1 MATPTESSI
10 LSDLQTAGDSKIIH
24 SLVSDYLRPIYTLA
38 NSKKKKPDEA
48 AVRSLAKQ
56 FLSFISKS
64 FPIIYKRIYIQ
75 NPTEQQKSSL
85 GDFFE
90 TYRLCITCLE
100 FVSSQIAGGA
110 HLVQIQRLKLVYCL
124 HSWGRY
130 DDGESEALRVLERLR
145 GEAKSKGEVV
155 PNIDVAGGDSKFGS
169 IVVEAVASV
178 VKNVAMGHSKDYG
191 KYERVL
197 ALVEQ
202 VRPWCRALDSDV
214 VEKSHN
220 VLVTFLGRCCRFL
233 VEEINHF
240 GLELVRRFCIE
251 CLAEY
256 ARSMMKD
263 QVYKFTRR
271 ICSSL
276 FSLERTNSS
285 VQIALVTFLLASTSR
300 ECKVDLDNNAIE
312 FVELVD
318 YCAYKCRAAGAT
330 FCSTLAKHLNDIAGD
345 FREATIPVD
354 LILRLYAIGLD
365 FSEHNVKLKYDNR
378 TTSKGAEDDSAIDIL
393 VLERDKLHTLSALLG
408 NFCSTGKVETSL
420 ASDVECKNFVAC
432 GERKVYL
439 LMYHNTLKFLC
450 QPLAE
455 LVNAEKKQILA
466 ETKASSDSS
475 NLCIIQ
481 DAFYQF
487 CDSFFSLESCTSEA
501 KGEGFD
507 DDEVLVPSIIVAGF
521 IVSICTKL
529 NIPKSVGYIKQIV
542 GSSWIQSQGLKY
554 VYISLYNIGVLV
566 YRNKQIEEAL
576 KALKLSHRASWTNI
590 QLLCEMYTQKKS
602 SDDHLSEDS
611 IKDLVSDACS
621 RTAFLL
627 EVLHACGNLKVER
640 IIVESLE
647 NWSTLENLFRQLSS
661 PMPLIRQWVKI
672 QCKLHK
678 NMDLEDSAPTL
689 CCMLLSSLEVSKRA
703 IGKILEQE
711 LIAYQEMTHV
721 YPDFCQR
728 MQMKV
733 IDLLMQD
740 DYDIKDNPL
749 QRAKI
754 LIRKGRTLRA
764 NGIEALNDCIWCL
777 SEAISIMKNFYGEK
791 CNAGTPACHQLAAA
805 YGLLALCT
813 QEAEPNSEEVYQH
826 ICAALNLWSRIFI
839 PNSCFMGDELKI
851 VSGNTLQ
858 LLYNILD
865 LLSVK
870 GYTKLHCNIYKLIMR
885 IYKLNNAEL
894 GKCAANLWEC
904 RRLSHAL
911 CVSPVN
917 ESFITNLSEQ
927 CGESSKT
934 VDFWIKCLS
943 GSQPGLIA
951 FQQNITCFFNNCIQ
965 GLKNDESNSQSAVSA
980 NNINLVVSELI
991 ASDPVR
997 SYSLFLAGYLYYDL
1011 CERHISSGRL
1021 FEGLSYAKEAFRL
1034 RSQLFKRKFTFSIKE
1049 ESGDNCEIAQKAING
1064 PKNLQVHRI
1073 VASEVWSFDSSS
1085 SNLCSCYLSP
1095 WNVLQCYLES
1105 ILQVGC
1111 INEMAGNGV
1120 EAESFLLWGKSISCS
1135 QSLPLFEATFS
1146 SILGKLYRKKQLW
1159 NFAEQELQGAKRILV
1174 DSSSSYS
1181 CIRCRLMLEGNLDQ
1195 QLGDL
1200 FRNLSDSDVINDPK
1214 EKLSH
1219 AEVLYKSAL
1228 EKLNHSQ
1235 WKNIISD
1242 EESTEDL
1249 VIRTAIISGEYVAGN
1264 AVSKPDAIGARKG
1277 RKTKNVSK
1285 PAVKEQQVIP
1295 EQSSRVTRSRYR
1307 STQNQSISSTGEVQV
1322 GRSKHSNDNVVSKVS
1337 DTCWEKESPL
1347 LGKESYMD
1355 ESKSETTCIC
1365 KRTKCWQ
1372 CLPAE
1377 IMKSGLLIN
1386 FINIKWEYARRKLLA
1401 RILTGIGKCLGY
1413 RDQTHEIHKVIW
1425 QSISVLVSRNAYT
1438 QTCCSARGSFFL
1450 DLIGRE
1456 IIGDTFAVERAAI
1469 LYSIGWITV
1478 KSFHSKGTR
1487 ILCCD
1492 LSKVQLSKMI
1502 HWLKLA
1508 FVLSCEVSRLLSAVY
1523 LISATNE
1530 HFTLPSCKA
1539 LSESHWASYFHQA
1552 SLGTHLNN
1560 QFFPSTS
1567 GRSNTQHFVDSG
1579 DLHATGSS
1587 CPHTETSTL
1596 RLAPESV
1603 DDLEQFVMNFYEG
1616 LPSTT
1621 IICISL
1627 LGHAYT
1633 SLLQELLLDP
1643 SSIHAWM
1650 LLSRLNSKNQP
1661 IVLLL
1666 PLDSVLEEVSEDAAP
1681 NDENARACQELR
1693 QRMYSGKKWHCPWG
1707 SAVVDNVAP
1716 AFKVILEEN
1725 YVTSSGCPLEDT
1737 KSTRS
1742 LWWTIRKKVDHQLGK
1757 LLSNL
1762 EDSWLGPWKHVLL
1775 GDCVEC
1781 ENLNTEHKKLVRNL
1795 KSKCKMGINESY
1807 LKLVLG
1813 AAKFDIEEVCLSKQ
1827 CLQKGCYIGM
1837 LEHHTEED
1845 CGSNDID
1852 NVSTLAS
1859 RLIHEVA
1866 NELHWE
1872 DTFSREPIILILD
1885 LDVQMLPWESIPI
1898 LRQQEVYR
1906 MPSVGSISILLERS
1920 RRHDESLSRN
1930 AAVVPL
1936 IDPLDA
1942 FYLLNPS
1949 GDLRSTQAEF
1959 ENWFRDQK
1967 FEGKAGIVP
1976 TAEELV
1982 TALKSHDLYLY
1993 FGHGSGEQYVSKDDI
2008 QGLEKCAASVLMGC
2022 SSGSLRLN
2030 GCYAPRG
2037 VSLSYIQAGSPVTIA
2052 NLWEVT
2058 DKDIDRFGK
2067 AVLHAWLRERMDVA
2081 EDCSQCNQLLKE
2093 FEAMKI
2099 RGGGRKGN
2107 SKKKGASSNLVE
2119 TENNGSAGDVCEHRA
2134 MIGSFVGKARES
2146 CTLPFLNGAAP
2157 VCYGVP
2163 TGIVRKRPL

>member
-24 SLVSDYLRPIYTLA
+24 SLVSDYLRPISALA

-48 AVRSLAKQ
+48 AIRSLAKQ

-75 NPTEQQKSSL
+75 NPTEQQKASL
-85 GDFFE
+85 SDFFE

-145 GEAKSKGEVV
+145 GEAKSKGEIV
-155 PNIDVAGGDSKFGS
+155 PGIDVAGGDSKFGS

-178 VKNVAMGHSKDYG
+178 VKNVAMGHSKDSG

-240 GLELVRRFCIE
+240 GLELVRRFCIQ

-300 ECKVDLDNNAIE
+300 ECKSDLDNNALE

-318 YCAYKCRAAGAT
+318 YCAYKCRAAGTT

-365 FSEHNVKLKYDNR
+365 FAEHNVKLKYDNCA
-378 TTSKGAEDDSAIDIL
+378 TSKGAEDDSAVDIM

-408 NFCSTGKVETSL
+408 NCCNIGKNETSI
-420 ASDVECKNFVAC
+420 ASD
-432 GERKVYL
+432 
-439 LMYHNTLKFLC
+439 
-450 QPLAE
+450 PLAE

-481 DAFYQF
+481 DAFNQF
-487 CDSFFSLESCTSEA
+487 CDSFFSLLSCTSET

-521 IVSICTKL
+521 IVSIRTKL
-529 NIPKSVGYIKQIV
+529 NIPKSMCYITQII

-554 VYISLYNIGVLV
+554 LYISLYNIGVLM
-566 YRNKQIEEAL
+566 YKSKQIEEAL

-602 SDDHLSEDS
+602 FDDHLSEDA
-611 IKDLVSDACS
+611 IRGLVSDACS

-689 CCMLLSSLEVSKRA
+689 CCMLLSSSEVSKRA

-711 LIAYQEMTHV
+711 LLAYQEMTHG
-721 YPDFCQR
+721 YPDFCHR

-733 IDLLMQD
+733 IDLLIQD
-740 DYDIKDNPL
+740 DYAIGDNPL
-749 QRAKI
+749 QRARI
-754 LIRKGRTLRA
+754 LIRKGRSLRA
-764 NGIEALNDCIWCL
+764 NGIEALKDCIWCL
-777 SEAISIMKNFYGEK
+777 SEAISIMENFYGETR
-791 CNAGTPACHQLAAA
+791 NAGTPACHQLAAA

-813 QEAEPNSEEVYQH
+813 QEAEPNSE
-826 ICAALNLWSRIFI
+826 
-839 PNSCFMGDELKI
+839 
-851 VSGNTLQ
+851 
-858 LLYNILD
+858 
-865 LLSVK
+865 
-870 GYTKLHCNIYKLIMR
+870 GYTKLHSNIYKLIMR
-885 IYKLNNAEL
+885 IYKLNNVDL

-911 CVSPVN
+911 FVSPVN

-927 CGESSKT
+927 CGESSKA
-934 VDFWIKCLS
+934 VDFWIRCLS
-943 GSQPGLIA
+943 GSEPGLIG
-951 FQQNITCFFNNCIQ
+951 FQQNITCFFNNFIQ
-965 GLKNDESNSQSAVSA
+965 GLKNDEINSQSAVSA
-980 NNINLVVSELI
+980 NNVNLVVSEI
-991 ASDPVR
+991 TASDPVR
-997 SYSLFLAGYLYYDL
+997 SHSLFLAGHLYYDL
-1011 CERHISSGRL
+1011 CEKHISSGRL
-1021 FEGLSYAKEAFRL
+1021 FG
-1034 RSQLFKRKFTFSIKE
+1034 
-1049 ESGDNCEIAQKAING
+1049 
-1064 PKNLQVHRI
+1064 
-1073 VASEVWSFDSSS
+1073 
-1085 SNLCSCYLSP
+1085 
-1095 WNVLQCYLES
+1095 
-1105 ILQVGC
+1105 VGC

-1120 EAESFLLWGKSISCS
+1120 EAESFLVWGKSISCS
-1135 QSLPLFEATFS
+1135 QNLPLFEATFS

-1159 NFAEQELQGAKRILV
+1159 NFAEQELQSAKRILV
-1174 DSSSSYS
+1174 DSSSNYS

-1195 QLGDL
+1195 QFGDL
-1200 FRNLSDSDVINDPK
+1200 FHNLSDSDVINDSK
-1214 EKLSH
+1214 ERLSH

-1242 EESTEDL
+1242 EESKEDL
-1249 VIRTAIISGEYVAGN
+1249 AIRTAIISSEDVAGN
-1264 AVSKPDAIGARKG
+1264 AASKPDATGARKG

-1285 PAVKEQQVIP
+1285 PAVKEQQAIP
-1295 EQSSRVTRSRYR
+1295 EQISRVTPSRSQ
-1307 STQNQSISSTGEVQV
+1307 SSQNQSISSTGEAQV
-1322 GRSKHSNDNVVSKVS
+1322 GRSKQSNGNVVSKVS
-1337 DTCWEKESPL
+1337 DTYWEKESPL

-1355 ESKSETTCIC
+1355 ESTSEIACIC

-1377 IMKSGLLIN
+1377 TMKSGLLIY

-1413 RDQTHEIHKVIW
+1413 HDQTHEIHKVVW
-1425 QSISVLVSRNAYT
+1425 QSISVLVSRNAFT
-1438 QTCCSARGSFFL
+1438 QTCSPARGSFLL

-1456 IIGDTFAVERAAI
+1456 IIGDTFATERAAI
-1469 LYSIGWITV
+1469 LYSIGWMTV
-1478 KSFHSKGTR
+1478 KSFHSK
-1487 ILCCD
+1487 
-1492 LSKVQLSKMI
+1492 
-1502 HWLKLA
+1502 
-1508 FVLSCEVSRLLSAVY
+1508 
-1523 LISATNE
+1523 
-1530 HFTLPSCKA
+1530 
-1539 LSESHWASYFHQA
+1539 A

-1560 QFFPSTS
+1560 QFFPNTS
-1567 GRSNTQHFVDSG
+1567 GRYIAQHFLDSG

-1587 CPHTETSTL
+1587 CPHTEASILL
-1596 RLAPESV
+1596 RLAPVSV
-1603 DDLEQFVMNFYEG
+1603 HDLEQFVMNFYMG
-1616 LPSTT
+1616 LPSTA

-1633 SLLQELLLDP
+1633 SLMQELLLYP

-1666 PLDSVLEEVSEDAAP
+1666 PLDSVLKDAAP
-1681 NDENARACQELR
+1681 NDENARACQEFF
-1693 QRMYSGKKWHCPWG
+1693 QRMNSGKKWHCPWG
-1707 SAVVDNVAP
+1707 STVVDNVAP

-1737 KSTRS
+1737 KSARS
-1742 LWWTIRKKVDHQLGK
+1742 LWWMIRKKVDHQLGK

-1762 EDSWLGPWKHVLL
+1762 EDSWLGPWRHVLL
-1775 GDCVEC
+1775 GDCLEC
-1781 ENLNTEHKKLVRNL
+1781 ESLNTEHKKLVRNL
-1795 KSKCKMGINESY
+1795 KSKCKMDINESY

-1813 AAKFDIEEVCLSKQ
+1813 AAKCNIEEACLSKQ
-1827 CLQKGCYIGM
+1827 CLQKGCYFGM
-1837 LEHHTEED
+1837 LEHHPEEN
-1845 CGSNDID
+1845 CGSNGID
-1852 NVSTLAS
+1852 NVSALAS
-1859 RLIHEVA
+1859 RLIHEAV

-1872 DTFSREPIILILD
+1872 DTISREPIILILD

-1898 LRQQEVYR
+1898 LRQQVILDV
-1906 MPSVGSISILLERS
+1906 SKGSIQGMR
-1920 RRHDESLSRN
+1920 
-1930 AAVVPL
+1930 
-1936 IDPLDA
+1936 
-1942 FYLLNPS
+1942 
-1949 GDLRSTQAEF
+1949 
-1959 ENWFRDQK
+1959 
-1967 FEGKAGIVP
+1967 P
-1976 TAEELV
+1976 T
-1982 TALKSHDLYLY
+1982 
-1993 FGHGSGEQYVSKDDI
+1993 
-2008 QGLEKCAASVLMGC
+2008 
-2022 SSGSLRLN
+2022 
-2030 GCYAPRG
+2030 
-2037 VSLSYIQAGSPVTIA
+2037 
-2052 NLWEVT
+2052 W
-2058 DKDIDRFGK
+2058 
-2067 AVLHAWLRERMDVA
+2067 
-2081 EDCSQCNQLLKE
+2081 
-2093 FEAMKI
+2093 
-2099 RGGGRKGN
+2099 
-2107 SKKKGASSNLVE
+2107 
-2119 TENNGSAGDVCEHRA
+2119 
-2134 MIGSFVGKARES
+2134 
-2146 CTLPFLNGAAP
+2146 
-2157 VCYGVP
+2157 
-2163 TGIVRKRPL
+2163 